1 MTTFTTELINR
12 IEHSPIWDAQQKE
25 FLTYAKEGLN
35 YTAIADKM
43 GLSSSRIGQVANRI
57 LRMTTSKLHR
67 SVAASTGD
75 DNYKSTPIDY
85 ARLNATNK
93 RAYQYIRKQHLTP
106 RTWEE
111 AACLLAFWRVH
122 EKSYLPTKA
131 WEEVCAL
138 TKDHTKDTLEWHDI
152 QWTISNI
159 SKQRR

>member
-25 FLTYAKEGLN
+25 FLGYAKAGLN
-35 YTAIADKM
+35 YTEIADKM

-67 SVAASTGD
+67 PTPASTGD
-75 DNYKSTPIDY
+75 NLCKSTPIDY
-85 ARLNATNK
+85 DRLGATNK
-93 RAYQYIRKQHLTP
+93 RACQYIRKQILTP

-131 WEEVCAL
+131 WEEVRDL
-138 TKDHTKDTLEWHDI
+138 VKDHTKDTLEWHDI
-152 QWTISNI
+152 QWSISNI
-159 SKQRR
+159 TKQRR